1 MGSSAKWNTAN
12 DTIIVDRKE
21 YMHMVAQ
28 QAFLEMMIQKAE
40 TMEVSDIAA
49 IDRIIRAAAK
59 EKRDY
64 DNGIL

>member
-1 MGSSAKWNTAN
+1 MGSSAKWNTTN

-40 TMEVSDIAA
+40 TMEVKDIAA
-49 IDRIIRAAAK
+49 IDGIIRAAAT

-64 DNGIL
+64 DNGIF